1 MNEEE
6 MNGIDNEVLLIV
18 MSVELLYLLDG
29 IVLDIV
35 ELILVSVELMYVVD
49 GFLYLSEGLMMVS
62 DEMMQFEDN
71 YFVFDIGELE
81 VFILGKKV

>member
-1 MNEEE
+1 MFFELVVVKMWLNIDGVDVDLWIINGVSEEEYLIIDENSSMNEEE

-35 ELILVSVELMYVVD
+35 ELILVSVELM
-49 GFLYLSEGLMMVS
+49 
-62 DEMMQFEDN
+62 
-71 YFVFDIGELE
+71 
-81 VFILGKKV
+81 